1 MEKRRREVEE
11 ERLAVEKCKKTSSG
25 KRGKDI
31 EELTEIEMKRL
42 KVEEKRAEIEMR
54 QLEVEEK
61 RLAIEQERWEL
72 EKRRAEWMT
81 GLVEPVVFHD
91 E

>member
-1 MEKRRREVEE
+1 
-11 ERLAVEKCKKTSSG
+11 
-25 KRGKDI
+25 
-31 EELTEIEMKRL
+31 
-42 KVEEKRAEIEMR
+42 
-54 QLEVEEK
+54 LEVEEK